1 MLPAALYSI
10 ALLDS
15 LLVQTLSSAFAG
27 AWLFFHLWACAIL
40 LYNQPCPRRS
50 FLWKACLAWALV
62 LTLSAFIIHPVLKAA
77 ATMWILLALPSLAL
91 CLRKETL
98 LPCVWGFGMVISL
111 YAIGL
116 VLQMLTH
123 TQMDPAGGTRYGWP
137 LLDPNNGAAIVNC
150 ALIPCLWLT
159 LKDWRWSLPT
169 ALFAMALYATGS
181 KAGFAAGSTGGLI
194 LLSSLYG
201 EWVWLAALLS
211 GCAVATWAYVYRPEL
226 VVLVVHALQDRF
238 PIWWCSW
245 LVLKEN
251 LLRGTGLGTYG
262 MFRIQ
267 QGLDLYIPPTYAH
280 NDLLQFAVEMGVP
293 AALVFCGMVWAAAR
307 ATCRQNIVSG
317 AVLAALF
324 LQALTEFQFYVPAVS
339 LLAGLALG
347 WHNLND
353 GSRPRARPAGQ
364 FRFNRLS

>member
-15 LLVQTLSSAFAG
+15 LLVQTLSSTFAG
-27 AWLFFHLWACAIL
+27 AWLFFHLWACTIL

-98 LPCVWGFGMVISL
+98 LPCVRGFGMVISL
-111 YAIGL
+111 YASGL

-123 TQMDPAGGTRYGWP
+123 TQLDPAGGTRYGWP

-159 LKDWRWSLPT
+159 LKDWRWSLPA

-181 KAGFAAGSTGGLI
+181 KAGFAAGSAGGLI
-194 LLSSLYG
+194 LLSSSIWG
-201 EWVWLAALLS
+201 VGMAGRAAVRLRLRPH
-211 GCAVATWAYVYRPEL
+211 GAYMYRPEL
-226 VVLVVHALQDRF
+226 VVLVDACAAGPLPD
-238 PIWWCSW
+238 
-245 LVLKEN
+245 LVVQLAGAERK
-251 LLRGTGLGTYG
+251 
-262 MFRIQ
+262 
-267 QGLDLYIPPTYAH
+267 
-280 NDLLQFAVEMGVP
+280 P
-293 AALVFCGMVWAAAR
+293 AARHR
-307 ATCRQNIVSG
+307 AGHLRHVSHTAG
-317 AVLAALF
+317 SGPV
-324 LQALTEFQFYVPAVS
+324 YPAD
-339 LLAGLALG
+339 LC
-347 WHNLND
+347 
-353 GSRPRARPAGQ
+353 P
-364 FRFNRLS
+364 